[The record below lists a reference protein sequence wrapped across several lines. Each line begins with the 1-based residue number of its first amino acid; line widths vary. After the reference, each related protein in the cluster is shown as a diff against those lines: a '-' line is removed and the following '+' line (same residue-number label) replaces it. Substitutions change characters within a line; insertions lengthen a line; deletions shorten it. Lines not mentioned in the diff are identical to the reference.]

1 MDEIGRQRQFE
12 DQFLSQ
18 IRARASALTRGVL
31 PADRVLFDRMPDGVD
46 GVRAVLTR
54 MEVFDRDLL
63 QKLPG
68 TQTLQMRFQR
78 AVLGGLLRPTVS
90 RVRAQVLSPT
100 ETLVAGAA
108 PGPVDRE
115 HVLDALARY
124 ELLPKGERPT
134 GVVFASPTGFSADA
148 KSLVTTYGPPTVILM
163 GGRADGGWDVTMP
176 ESVERSPWSKLF
188 ELESQDDLLNRMMHH
203 LDQSELVDSRG
214 ISVAELSAKLG
225 VDKARTEAL
234 VRRACRARSRLMT
247 VVHEGQVHVCRTP
260 LAEEGNAM
268 SMWSRIRR
276 LLRLKPT
283 VAERVRTLT
292 AQRVKLEQQRH
303 EIDRRVDALEAEEVH
318 CVKQGAAATTAVEKK
333 QLAAKMI
340 RLRRDLGRQKAQA
353 GMLTKQIDILGT
365 HVHHM
370 TLTERG
376 KRMELPK
383 AEELTQEAAQ
393 AEQMMA
399 ELTVN
404 AELATGIELRG
415 ESAGTSDEEAA
426 IMAEFE
432 AAASAAANLPSQA
445 GAEQAKPAA
454 ARESG
459 RAGAETPPEPPMRSK
474 RSEPAQREP
483 G

>member
-1 MDEIGRQRQFE
+1 
-12 DQFLSQ
+12 
-18 IRARASALTRGVL
+18 
-31 PADRVLFDRMPDGVD
+31 
-46 GVRAVLTR
+46 
-54 MEVFDRDLL
+54 
-63 QKLPG
+63 
-68 TQTLQMRFQR
+68 
-78 AVLGGLLRPTVS
+78 
-90 RVRAQVLSPT
+90 
-100 ETLVAGAA
+100 
-108 PGPVDRE
+108 
-115 HVLDALARY
+115 
-124 ELLPKGERPT
+124 
-134 GVVFASPTGFSADA
+134 
-148 KSLVTTYGPPTVILM
+148 VILM